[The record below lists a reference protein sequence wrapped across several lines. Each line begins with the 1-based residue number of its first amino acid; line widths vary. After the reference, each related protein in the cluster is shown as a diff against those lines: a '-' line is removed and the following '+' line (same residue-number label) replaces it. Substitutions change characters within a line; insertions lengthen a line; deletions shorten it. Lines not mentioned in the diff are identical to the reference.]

1 MANNFFQDI
10 DFAQRLNRRFVI
22 FLYFYL
28 MLIFFGFF
36 SRFRGVPASSGSIP
50 GRFLVVPGGSGRFR

>member
-28 MLIFFGFF
+28 MLI
-36 SRFRGVPASSGSIP
+36 I
-50 GRFLVVPGGSGRFR
+50 LVSFQGSGDSG